1 MEQQSS
7 RPGFSHRGQ
16 PPKSFQEQPMIP
28 TNTIKGL
35 ALATALAVGS
45 ACAGVRKK
53 TTDINP
59 SMSRAPTCANA
70 IAVYNSRADV
80 PYDYY
85 ELAWIEAQG
94 NSVWTTD
101 NQLQQ
106 QIRNGA
112 AKVGANAVIVNP
124 VQQNKTT
131 VKVLGEVIG
140 TKSATQKASALAI
153 YMPGDAARV
162 RTACGG

>member
-1 MEQQSS
+1 MS
-7 RPGFSHRGQ
+7 G
-16 PPKSFQEQPMIP
+16 
-28 TNTIKGL
+28 TNAFKGI
-35 ALATALAVGS
+35 ALVCALAVGS
-45 ACAGVRKK
+45 ACAGIKK
-53 TTDINP
+53 TTTNLNP
-59 SMSRAPTCANA
+59 SVSRPSTCAAA

-85 ELAWIEAQG
+85 ELAWIQASG

-101 NQLQQ
+101 NQLQT

-124 VQQNKTT
+124 VVQAKST
-131 VKVLGEVIG
+131 VKILGEAVG
-140 TKSATQKASALAI
+140 ANSATAKASALAI

-162 RTACGG
+162 RQACGT

>member
-1 MEQQSS
+1 MS
-7 RPGFSHRGQ
+7 G
-16 PPKSFQEQPMIP
+16 
-28 TNTIKGL
+28 TNAFKGI
-35 ALATALAVGS
+35 ALVCALAVGS
-45 ACAGVRKK
+45 ACAGVKK
-53 TTDINP
+53 TTTDLNP
-59 SMSRAPTCANA
+59 SVSRPSTCAAA

-85 ELAWIEAQG
+85 ELAWIQATG

-124 VQQNKTT
+124 VTQSKST
-131 VKVLGEVIG
+131 VKILGEAVG
-140 TKSATQKASALAI
+140 ANSATQKATALAI

-162 RTACGG
+162 RQACGT

>member
-1 MEQQSS
+1 M
-7 RPGFSHRGQ
+7 RV
-16 PPKSFQEQPMIP
+16 
-28 TNTIKGL
+28 NTIHRITL
-35 ALATALAVGS
+35 AGVLAVAA
-45 ACAGVRKK
+45 ACAGVKK
-53 TTDINP
+53 TTTDINP
-59 SMSRAPTCANA
+59 AMNRAPTCANA

-85 ELAWIEAQG
+85 ELAWIQAEG

-101 NQLQQ
+101 NQLQT

-124 VQQNKTT
+124 VVQSKSA
-131 VKVLGEVIG
+131 VKVLGEAIG
-140 TKSATQKASALAI
+140 ANSATQKASALAI

-162 RTACGG
+162 TTACGTK

>member
-1 MEQQSS
+1 
-7 RPGFSHRGQ
+7 
-16 PPKSFQEQPMIP
+16 
-28 TNTIKGL
+28 
-35 ALATALAVGS
+35 
-45 ACAGVRKK
+45 
-53 TTDINP
+53 
-59 SMSRAPTCANA
+59 MSRAPTCAAA

-85 ELAWIEAQG
+85 ELAWIEASG

-112 AKVGANAVIVNP
+112 GKVGANAVIVNP
-124 VQQNKTT
+124 VEQAKSG
-131 VKVLGEVIG
+131 VKILGEAIG
-140 TKSATQKASALAI
+140 TKSATQKASAMAI

-162 RTACGG
+162 RTACGND

>member
-1 MEQQSS
+1 
-7 RPGFSHRGQ
+7 
-16 PPKSFQEQPMIP
+16 MIA
-28 TNTIKGL
+28 TNTMKGITL
-35 ALATALAVGS
+35 ACALAVGS

-53 TTDINP
+53 TVDINP
-59 SMSRAPTCANA
+59 SMNRAPTCAAA

-85 ELAWIEAQG
+85 ELAWIEASG

-124 VQQNKTT
+124 VTQSKST
-131 VKVLGEVIG
+131 VKVLGEVVG
-140 TKSATQKASALAI
+140 TKSATAKASALAI
-153 YMPGDAARV
+153 YMPRDAARV
-162 RTACGG
+162 RAACGS

>member
-1 MEQQSS
+1 MRGEPRSTTGTH
-7 RPGFSHRGQ
+7 PG
-16 PPKSFQEQPMIP
+16 IP
-28 TNTIKGL
+28 RETHMNATNTIKGITL
-35 ALATALAVGS
+35 ACALAVGS

-59 SMSRAPTCANA
+59 SMSRAPTCSAA

-80 PYDYY
+80 PYDDY

-94 NSVWTTD
+94 SSVWTTH
-101 NQLQQ
+101 NQLQH

-124 VQQNKTT
+124 VTQAKST
-131 VKVLGEVIG
+131 VKILGEAVG
-140 TKSATQKASALAI
+140 ANSATAKATALAI
-153 YMPGDAARV
+153 YMPRDAARV
-162 RTACGG
+162 RQACGT

>member
-1 MEQQSS
+1 MT
-7 RPGFSHRGQ
+7 G
-16 PPKSFQEQPMIP
+16 K
-28 TNTIKGL
+28 NTLKGI
-35 ALATALAVGS
+35 ALACALAVGS
-45 ACAGVRKK
+45 ACAGVRKT
-53 TTDINP
+53 TTDLNP
-59 SMSRAPTCANA
+59 SVNRPATCPAA

-85 ELAWIEAQG
+85 ELAWIEASG

-101 NQLQQ
+101 NQLQT

-124 VQQNKTT
+124 VTQSKST

-140 TKSATQKASALAI
+140 TSSATQKASALAI

-162 RTACGG
+162 RQACG

>member
-1 MEQQSS
+1 MS
-7 RPGFSHRGQ
+7 G
-16 PPKSFQEQPMIP
+16 
-28 TNTIKGL
+28 TNAFKGIAVAC
-35 ALATALAVGS
+35 ALVVGS
-45 ACAGVRKK
+45 ACAGVKK
-53 TTDINP
+53 TTTDLNP
-59 SMSRAPTCANA
+59 SVSRPSTCAAA

-85 ELAWIEAQG
+85 ELAWIQATG

-124 VQQNKTT
+124 VTQSKST
-131 VKVLGEVIG
+131 VKILGEAVG
-140 TKSATQKASALAI
+140 ANTATQKATALAI

-162 RTACGG
+162 RQACGT

>member
-1 MEQQSS
+1 MNA
-7 RPGFSHRGQ
+7 
-16 PPKSFQEQPMIP
+16 
-28 TNTIKGL
+28 NTTFKGI
-35 ALATALAVGS
+35 ALACVLAVGS
-45 ACAGVRKK
+45 ACGGVKK
-53 TTDINP
+53 TTTDINP
-59 SMSRAPTCANA
+59 NISRAPTCANA

-85 ELAWIEAQG
+85 ELAWIEASG

-101 NQLQQ
+101 NQLQT

-124 VQQNKTT
+124 VSQSKST
-131 VKVLGEVIG
+131 VKILGEAIG
-140 TKSATQKASALAI
+140 SSSATQKASALAV

-162 RTACGG
+162 RQACGT

>member
-1 MEQQSS
+1 MT
-7 RPGFSHRGQ
+7 
-16 PPKSFQEQPMIP
+16 
-28 TNTIKGL
+28 TNIAKGITL
-35 ALATALAVGS
+35 AFALAVGS
-45 ACAGVRKK
+45 ACAGIRKK
-53 TTDINP
+53 TTDVNP
-59 SMSRAPTCANA
+59 SVNRAPTCAAA

-131 VKVLGEVIG
+131 VKVLGEVVG
-140 TKSATQKASALAI
+140 AKSATQKASALAI
-153 YMPGDAARV
+153 WMPGDRARV

>member
-1 MEQQSS
+1 MTTS
-7 RPGFSHRGQ
+7 
-16 PPKSFQEQPMIP
+16 
-28 TNTIKGL
+28 TTLKGL
-35 ALATALAVGS
+35 TLACALAVGS
-45 ACAGVRKK
+45 ACAGVKK
-53 TTDINP
+53 TTTDLNP
-59 SMSRAPTCANA
+59 GMSRAPTCAAA

-85 ELAWIEAQG
+85 ELAWIEASG

-124 VQQNKTT
+124 VEQSKSTI
-131 VKVLGEVIG
+131 KVLGEAIG

-162 RTACGG
+162 R